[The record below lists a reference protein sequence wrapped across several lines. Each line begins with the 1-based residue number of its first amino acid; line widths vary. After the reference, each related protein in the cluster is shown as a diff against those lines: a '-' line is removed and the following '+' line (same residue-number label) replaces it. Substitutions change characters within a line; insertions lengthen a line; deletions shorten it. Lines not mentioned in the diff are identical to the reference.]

1 MEKIVVLDYGHGLP
15 DPGACGCGLEEYK
28 VAAELG
34 SAVKMHL
41 ERHNVKVV
49 LTRTGPHSLSSARDL
64 KQNKR
69 EDLNKRVAITNTAEA
84 DLFVSFHLN
93 SGGGTGYETLCY
105 SIDERVRA
113 VHDAVAEFLK
123 DNNVK
128 DRGIKVRTDL
138 AVLKCK
144 PKAVLLECLF
154 IDNPKDMEL
163 MKNPTC
169 FNGLAEVIAKG
180 ILTAIGIK
188 YVPLKKSEKKEEP
201 RMKQADAEKIIA
213 YLQAAWKASKCPDE
227 QKEIGRLADEVR
239 VAAGMKKA
247 NG

>member
-1 MEKIVVLDYGHGLP
+1 MVVLDYGHGLP

-49 LTRTGPHSLSSARDL
+49 LTRMGPHSLSLARDL

-69 EDLNKRVAITNTAEA
+69 EDLNKRVSIANAADA

-93 SGGGTGYETLCY
+93 SGGGSGYETLCY

-128 DRGIKVRTDL
+128 DRGMKVRTDL

-169 FNGLAEVIAKG
+169 FNGFAEAIAKD

-188 YVPLKKSEKKEEP
+188 YVPLKKSEKKGEAK
-201 RMKQADAEKIIA
+201 MKQADAEKIIA
-213 YLQAAWKASKCPDE
+213 YLQAAWKAATCPDE
-227 QKEIGRLADEVR
+227 KKEIGRLADEVR
-239 VAAGMKKA
+239 VAAGMKKV
-247 NG
+247 NS